1 MANALEQYGMRSLF
15 ACLGCIQNKN
25 VFLRIKFYFWH
36 IPLRWNAK
44 QLGFFSIYELQFDC
58 AVGDIIA

>member
-25 VFLRIKFYFWH
+25 VFLRKYFIFGTFRH
-36 IPLRWNAK
+36 GGMPK
-44 QLGFFSIYELQFDC
+44 QLGFFSNYELQFDC
-58 AVGDIIA
+58 AVEDLIA